1 MTEVCALNKE
11 EETHAY
17 YKCKK
22 HLDLGSAASKNP
34 YFYLCGHGVTPPY
47 SLIANN
53 VLWTQIISYY

>member
-1 MTEVCALNKE
+1 MTEVCTLNKE
-11 EETHAY
+11 EETQAY

-34 YFYLCGHGVTPPY
+34 EFYLRGQGVTPPY

-53 VLWTQIISYY
+53 VL